1 MYRTLDPEKIV
12 ASLVTLEKR
21 IEERFPH
28 SGLGRVCAELNE
40 IARENKARAEKI
52 ARPNMLLRA
61 GVLLLLGALA
71 LLLSRV
77 GMLIDFSKTAADSV
91 YTVLQGIEASMNIL
105 VLMGASTIFLVT
117 CEDRLKRRRALAALH
132 ELRSIAHVID
142 MHQLT
147 KDPSSIV
154 GRGHDTPSS
163 PHRTLTPFLLT
174 RYLDYCS
181 EMLSLTAKV
190 AALYAQSFPDPVVA
204 DAVNDLETIAASL
217 SQKIWQ
223 KINIVQAMVAAMPT
237 TSVPVTR
244 RDEPESP
251 RLDANNLDDEVRDA
265 GTATQIGRAHV

>member
-1 MYRTLDPEKIV
+1 MYRTLDPDKIV

-21 IEERFPH
+21 ISERFPQ
-28 SGLGRVCAELNE
+28 SGLGKVCAELNG
-40 IARENKARAEKI
+40 IAKENKVRAERI
-52 ARPNMLLRA
+52 GRPNLLLRA
-61 GVLLLLGALA
+61 AVFIVIAGLVV
-71 LLLSRV
+71 LLSRV

-105 VLMGASTIFLVT
+105 VLMGAMAVFLVT
-117 CEDRLKRRRALAALH
+117 SEDRLKRRRALAALH

-154 GRGHDTPSS
+154 GGGRDTASS

-204 DAVNDLETIAASL
+204 DAVNDLETITASL

-223 KINIVQAMVAAMPT
+223 KINIVQGLVAALPT
-237 TSVPVTR
+237 TSVPAIAR
-244 RDEPESP
+244 AAKPDLGPAH
-251 RLDANNLDDEVRDA
+251 LDADNLDENFPVR
-265 GTATQIGRAHV
+265 GRT